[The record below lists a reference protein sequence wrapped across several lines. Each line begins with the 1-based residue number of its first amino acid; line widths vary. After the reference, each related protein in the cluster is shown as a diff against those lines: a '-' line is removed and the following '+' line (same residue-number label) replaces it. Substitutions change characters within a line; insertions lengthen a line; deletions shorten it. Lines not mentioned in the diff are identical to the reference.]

1 MQQDNQLQEAQIIE
15 DIIIADFQKVIISL
29 TDAQVA
35 INYFED
41 DPENPKILVFLN
53 LVIQSLNQSKLNYQS
68 IITKYPNL
76 MTKIKLIKQH
86 VKELC
91 SEIKIQIKF
100 NTIIDEYLSFFTNKI
115 LDQQIAL
122 EDKKQF
128 NVSQKES
135 SNVSDLLSSLPQ
147 EKWNHDIFIS
157 KEQIIASLLKRKGKL
172 FLEMQMLW
180 INTVT
185 TKPKVEDY
193 GKPLY
198 LRASYKSD
206 LIFFGVAVCLCIVV
220 AYFMSQ

>member
-1 MQQDNQLQEAQIIE
+1 MQQDNQAQEAQFLE
-15 DIIIADFQKVIISL
+15 DIIIEDFQKVITSL

-68 IITKYPNL
+68 INTKYSNL
-76 MTKIKLIKQH
+76 MAKIKLIKQH

-91 SEIKIQIKF
+91 QEVKIQIKY
-100 NTIIDEYLSFFTNKI
+100 NTIIDEYLSFFTNKL
-115 LDQQIAL
+115 LDQQIAI

-128 NVSQKES
+128 NVSSKES
-135 SNVSDLLSSLPQ
+135 TNVSELLSTLPI

-157 KEQIIASLLKRKGKL
+157 KEQIVASLMKRKGKL

-180 INTVT
+180 INTV
-185 TKPKVEDY
+185 KSEPKVEEY

-206 LIFFGVAVCLCIVV
+206 LIFFGVAVFLCIVV